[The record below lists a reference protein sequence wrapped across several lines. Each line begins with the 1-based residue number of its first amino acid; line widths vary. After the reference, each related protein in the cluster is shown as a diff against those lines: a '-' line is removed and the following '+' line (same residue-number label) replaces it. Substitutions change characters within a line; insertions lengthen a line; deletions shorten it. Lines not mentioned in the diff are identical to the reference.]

1 MPDRSLTLQERTTE
15 LSLADRPG
23 SNAPRFMQL
32 ENKFLVEFWL
42 FEDGS
47 LIVWN
52 DGQLSLAERSLAL
65 SVSINP
71 D

>member
-65 SVSINP
+65 TVTAE
-71 D
+71 

>member
-1 MPDRSLTLQERTTE
+1 MPDQSLTLAPRSTE